1 MFGEKCLLLGN
12 GHELCSTNG
21 QNDNVLPFNLLKYN
35 SSLKVQ
41 KPLFFFWEKE
51 IIYQSAGEKIY
62 RLLFAST
69 IEKYFCQ
76 KNNVLGIYYPVDM
89 AQKCNNVLEAYFFPD
104 PFSKLLFLRRT
115 VPPRAVS

>member
-41 KPLFFFWEKE
+41 KPLF
-51 IIYQSAGEKIY
+51 
-62 RLLFAST
+62 
-69 IEKYFCQ
+69 
-76 KNNVLGIYYPVDM
+76 V
-89 AQKCNNVLEAYFFPD
+89 
-104 PFSKLLFLRRT
+104 FLRKGNNLPISRGKNL
-115 VPPRAVS
+115 

>member
-41 KPLFFFWEKE
+41 KPLLFFFEKMKQFTNQQGKKSIDYYLLVQLRNISVKRTMFWEFITQLIWPKNA
-51 IIYQSAGEKIY
+51 IMYW
-62 RLLFAST
+62 RLIFFLILFVVYGT
-69 IEKYFCQ
+69 K
-76 KNNVLGIYYPVDM
+76 
-89 AQKCNNVLEAYFFPD
+89 
-104 PFSKLLFLRRT
+104 
-115 VPPRAVS
+115 

>member
-35 SSLKVQ
+35 SSLI
-41 KPLFFFWEKE
+41 FGENE

-76 KNNVLGIYYPVDM
+76 KNNVLGIYYPVDK
-89 AQKCNNVLEAYFFPD
+89 AQKMQYCTGGLFFPWS
-104 PFSKLLFLRRT
+104 FLLYM
-115 VPPRAVS
+115 VQNDYIV

>member
-41 KPLFFFWEKE
+41 KTLLFFFGENE

-76 KNNVLGIYYPVDM
+76 KNNVLGIYYPVDK
-89 AQKCNNVLEAYFFPD
+89 AQKCNIVLEAYFFPD
-104 PFSKLLFLRRT
+104 PFCCIWYKMII
-115 VPPRAVS
+115 